1 MRKDFYMETTIIK
14 IGNSQGLIIP
24 KKLMNTLGES
34 KTVEIQEK
42 DGGLLIRPLTI
53 NNARANWE
61 NQFSV
66 AIADGYSPESESAY
80 IENEFDKEEWTW

>member
-1 MRKDFYMETTIIK
+1 METTIVK

-42 DGGLLIRPLTI
+42 DGGLLIRPLTE
-53 NNARANWE
+53 NKARANWE
-61 NQFSV
+61 IQFSV
-66 AIADGYSPESESAY
+66 AIANGYTPESETSHV
-80 IENEFDKEEWTW
+80 ENEFDKEEWTW